1 MITTKTKNNKKR
13 ERKSSNRGTTEL
25 SIRKLLKKTMTNNYK
40 RRTRCRYPGENMAV
54 EEWSSLTLD
63 TLRYTRDV
71 LRITPELLS
80 DTGLIDMDMLAGLSV
95 HEVLAEL
102 YYFDK
107 EDHVVYMMINLETDM
122 AVKQY
127 MPDL

>member
-1 MITTKTKNNKKR
+1 
-13 ERKSSNRGTTEL
+13 
-25 SIRKLLKKTMTNNYK
+25 
-40 RRTRCRYPGENMAV
+40 MAV
-54 EEWSSLTLD
+54 EERSSLTLD

-71 LRITPELLS
+71 LRITPEFLS

-102 YYFDK
+102 YYFGK

-127 MPDL
+127 KPDL